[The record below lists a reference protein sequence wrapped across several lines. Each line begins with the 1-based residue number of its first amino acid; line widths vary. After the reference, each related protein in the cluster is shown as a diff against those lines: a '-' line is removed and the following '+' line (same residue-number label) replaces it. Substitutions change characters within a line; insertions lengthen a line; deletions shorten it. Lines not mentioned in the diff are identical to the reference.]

1 MRNYQISKLC
11 SLASQKGHAMRAP
24 DRYDE
29 ADKLYRRYRLHLMAY
44 KLDEKLRETFLGK
57 AAIVLLTLAIF
68 APFVLAI

>member
-1 MRNYQISKLC
+1 
-11 SLASQKGHAMRAP
+11 MRAP